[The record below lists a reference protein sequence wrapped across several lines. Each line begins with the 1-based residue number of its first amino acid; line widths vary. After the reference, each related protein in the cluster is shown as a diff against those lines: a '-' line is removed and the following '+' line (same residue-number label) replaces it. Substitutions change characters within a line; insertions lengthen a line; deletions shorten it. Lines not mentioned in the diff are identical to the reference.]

1 MTERAGRWGYSPLL
15 GKNKGEDNNMKLGI
29 VGTGMIV
36 RMVGPHLASWGIGV
50 AAVAGTP
57 RSVDAIDELADEY
70 GAAGRYTDWRDLVA
84 DPAVDTVY
92 VAVPNFLHYAVSEA
106 ALLAGKDVICEKPL
120 ASNYEEASRLAEV
133 ARTQGR
139 FLWEAVVTTRQPN
152 FKLVRDELIPR
163 IGTIKAVS
171 VNYSQYSS
179 RYDAFRAGEVLP
191 AFDPA
196 KAGGAIMDIGLY
208 TLTYTIGLF
217 GEPKTATYHA
227 NIERGID
234 TSGLVVMGYDGFT
247 ATNVCAKDSWGA
259 TGATIQGTDG
269 YISVE
274 GAPNA
279 CGAVTLRLNDGT
291 EETFDRSYPVMWE
304 GEFREFL
311 AQQGAGDLDECYRQ
325 LDQSL
330 LVSRVQNAVR
340 REAGVIFPADER

>member
-1 MTERAGRWGYSPLL
+1 
-15 GKNKGEDNNMKLGI
+15 
-29 VGTGMIV
+29 MIV
-36 RMVGPHLASWGIGV
+36 RMVGPHLESWGIDV

-57 RSVDAIDELADEY
+57 RSVDQVGELADEY
-70 GAAGRYTDWRDLVA
+70 GAAGRYTDWHDLVA
-84 DPAVDTVY
+84 DPEVDTVY
-92 VAVPNFLHYAVSEA
+92 VAVPNFLHYEVAEA
-106 ALLAGKDVICEKPL
+106 ALLAGKDVVCEKPL
-120 ASNYEEASRLAEV
+120 ASNFEEAAKLAEI
-133 ARTQGR
+133 AMANDR

-152 FKLVRDELIPR
+152 YKLVRDELLGR

-217 GEPKTATYHA
+217 GEPKTAAYHA

-234 TSGLVVMGYDGFT
+234 TSGLVVMCYDGFA

-279 CGAVTLRLNDGT
+279 CGRVALHLNDGT
-291 EETFDRSYPVMWE
+291 EETYDQSYPVMWE

-311 AQQGAGDLDECYRQ
+311 AQQKAGDLDECYRQ

-330 LVSRVQNAVR
+330 LVSRVQNTIR
-340 REAGVIFPADER
+340 REAGVIFPADEQ

>member
-1 MTERAGRWGYSPLL
+1 MVYGKENELRRERI
-15 GKNKGEDNNMKLGI
+15 MKVGV

-36 RMVGPHLASWGIGV
+36 RMVCPNFKDWGIECT
-50 AAVAGTP
+50 AVAGTP
-57 RSVDAIDELADEY
+57 TSMDQVNELADAW
-70 GAAGRYTDWRDLVA
+70 GAAGRYADYHDLVA
-84 DPAVDTVY
+84 DPEVDTVY

-106 ALLAGKDVICEKPL
+106 ALRAGKDVVCEKPL
-120 ASNYEEASRLAEV
+120 ASNEVEAAKLAAV
-133 ARTQGR
+133 AKECGR

-152 FKLVRDELIPR
+152 FRLVRDELLSK

-234 TSGLVVMGYDGFT
+234 TSGLVVMQYDGFT
-247 ATNVCAKDSWGA
+247 ATNVCAKDSNGA
-259 TGATIQGTDG
+259 LGATIQGTDG
-269 YISVE
+269 WIKTFS
-274 GAPNA
+274 GANA
-279 CGAVTLRLNDGT
+279 CGPVTLHLNDGT
-291 EETFDRSYPVMWE
+291 EEVFDRSLPVMWE
-304 GEFREFL
+304 GEFREFDR
-311 AQQGAGDLDECYRQ
+311 QQKAGDLEECYRQ
-325 LDQSL
+325 LEQSL
-330 LVSRVQNAVR
+330 LVSRVQNSIR
-340 REAGVIFPADER
+340 REAGVIFPADEA

>member
-1 MTERAGRWGYSPLL
+1 
-15 GKNKGEDNNMKLGI
+15 MKLGI

-36 RMVGPHLASWGIGV
+36 RLIGPNLSSWGIEV
-50 AAVAGTP
+50 VAVAGTP
-57 RSVDAIDELADEY
+57 RSMDQVEELADEY
-70 GAAGRYTDWRDLVA
+70 GATGRYTDYHDLVA

-92 VAVPNFLHYAVSEA
+92 VAVPNFLHYAVAEA
-106 ALLAGKDVICEKPL
+106 ALLAGKDVVCEKPL

-133 ARTQGR
+133 AHRQGR

-163 IGTIKAVS
+163 IGTIKAAS

-217 GEPKTATYHA
+217 GEPKTAAYHA
-227 NIERGID
+227 NIECGID

-247 ATNVCAKDSWGA
+247 VTNVCAKDSWGA
-259 TGATIQGTDG
+259 MGATIQGTDG
-269 YISVE
+269 YITTVG
-274 GAPNA
+274 GANA
-279 CGAVTLRLNDGT
+279 CGPVTLRLNDGT

-311 AQQGAGDLDECYRQ
+311 AQQEANDLDECYRQ

-330 LVSRVQNAVR
+330 LVSRVQNTIR
-340 REAGVIFPADER
+340 REAGVIFPVDEQ

>member
-1 MTERAGRWGYSPLL
+1 
-15 GKNKGEDNNMKLGI
+15 MKLGI

-36 RMVGPHLASWGIGV
+36 RMIGPNLNSWGIDV
-50 AAVAGTP
+50 VAVAGTP
-57 RSVDAIDELADEY
+57 TSMDQVHELADEW
-70 GAAGRYTDWRDLVA
+70 GAAGRYADYHDLIA
-84 DPAVDTVY
+84 DPDVDTVY

-120 ASNYEEASRLAEV
+120 ASNYEEASKLAEL
-133 ARTQGR
+133 AKKEGR

-152 FKLVRDELIPR
+152 FKLVRDELLPSL
-163 IGTIKAVS
+163 GTIKAVS

-217 GEPKTATYHA
+217 GEPKAATYHA

-234 TSGLVVMGYDGFT
+234 TSGLVVMAYDGFT

-259 TGATIQGTDG
+259 NGATIQGTDG
-269 YISVE
+269 YLTTNT
-274 GAPNA
+274 GANM
-279 CGAVTLRLNDGT
+279 CGPVTLHMNDGT
-291 EETFDRSYPVMWE
+291 EETIDRSYPVMWE

-311 AQQGAGDLDECYRQ
+311 AQQEAGDLTECYRQ

-330 LVSRVQNAVR
+330 LVSRVQNTVR
-340 REAGVIFPADER
+340 REAGVVFPADEQ